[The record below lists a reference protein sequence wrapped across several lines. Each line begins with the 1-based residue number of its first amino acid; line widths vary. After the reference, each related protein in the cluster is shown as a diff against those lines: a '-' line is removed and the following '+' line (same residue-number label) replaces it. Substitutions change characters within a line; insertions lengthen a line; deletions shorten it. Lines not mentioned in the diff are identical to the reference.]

1 MDEIDLR
8 IQTKF
13 MFLHSYLLFDKDTK
27 RTHWRKDSIFNNNK
41 NKNMLVKLDSQ
52 KQDLITRMK

>member
-13 MFLHSYLLFDKDTK
+13 MFLHSRLLFDKDTK
-27 RTHWRKDSIFNNNK
+27 RTQWRKDSIFNNNNN
-41 NKNMLVKLDSQ
+41 NKNMLVKSDSQ
-52 KQDLITRMK
+52 K